1 MTYIILTRNNNNNNN
16 FHCSIPYVARAIVMY
31 SHVIELLFRPDRFY
45 VLLLEMEPYLFLILY
60 HKIASCCIG
69 KKLVS
74 IYQLLTDAPMHVDPI
89 WHTLPLLRRC
99 SAEKTVRYHPVSL
112 RYGLRRKGA
121 RTLPSAYRRTPL
133 GAGWGSP

>member
-31 SHVIELLFRPDRFY
+31 SHVVELLFRPDRFY

-60 HKIASCCIG
+60 HKTASCCIG

-112 RYGLRRKGA
+112 SYGLRRKGA